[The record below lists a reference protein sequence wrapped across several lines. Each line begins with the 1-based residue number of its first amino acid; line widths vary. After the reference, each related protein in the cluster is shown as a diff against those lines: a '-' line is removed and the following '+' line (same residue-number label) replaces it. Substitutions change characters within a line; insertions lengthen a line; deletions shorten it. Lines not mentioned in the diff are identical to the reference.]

1 MLDDRP
7 LHSSLL
13 AGSLPVPVAFNGA
26 VWVASATPTGML
38 YFINDDGTGSIKVSG
53 ETVPAIVENTL
64 DVEYEFAPVAVGYFD
79 YAGVVDTDTPGV
91 TGPLVMSM
99 VCVDITTTFNTV
111 YVRKNGQPT
120 GTGTVDD
127 PVDTLQAGI
136 DLMSS
141 NGVLNVGAGYFE
153 ETSLDV
159 SSLSGISI
167 VAGNGSS
174 FNIGALTQRSSA
186 NYMFKGGVWDIHS
199 VVSV

>member
-1 MLDDRP
+1 MKYNES
-7 LHSSLL
+7 LHTNLL
-13 AGSLPVPVAFNGA
+13 EKALPIPVAFAGG
-26 VWVASATPTGML
+26 VWNTSAAPAGVL
-38 YFINDDGTGSIKVSG
+38 GSINDDGTGTIYEPG
-53 ETVPAIVENTL
+53 DTIPAVVKNTL

-91 TGPLVMSM
+91 TGPLLISM

-111 YVRKNGQPT
+111 YVRKDGLPT

-141 NGVLNVGAGYFE
+141 NDVLNVGAGYFE
-153 ETSLDV
+153 EKDLDV
-159 SSLSGISI
+159 SSLNGISI
-167 VAGNGSS
+167 IAGNGSS
-174 FNIGALTQRSSA
+174 FNIETLTQRSSA
-186 NYMFKGGVWDIHS
+186 NYMFKGGVWDIYS